1 MRDLVRLIEALIL
14 CGSVG
19 TKFVYGSSVVRPQT
33 VVNGGCPMHEKV
45 PASEPKVQA
54 DYFECEWI
62 GSERRDGDGSE
73 RVFDNRDHRPAVAVH
88 EEGWAGCIRAT
99 GDVDDGARRERL
111 LGEGAYWMLIH
122 IFGREDSAGIG
133 PAGPR
138 SSAGPWAANGE
149 SFSDI
154 RFQGG
159 KLRSSSLVDRIP
171 LAWEAVSARVCI
183 RTEWGCPSGPS
194 GAGELVMASSAV
206 STRSSMGKLA
216 TGTGS
221 GLQGTENLWAA
232 VEGLADMVRELKDN
246 EKVENLEGAVKDL
259 AVTISELDGNVR
271 R

>member
-1 MRDLVRLIEALIL
+1 MRGLVRLIEALIL

-19 TKFVYGSSVVRPQT
+19 TKFTYGSSVVRPQP
-33 VVNGGCPMHEKV
+33 VVNGDCTMHEKV

-73 RVFDNRDHRPAVAVH
+73 RVCDNRDHRPAVAVH

-99 GDVDDGARRERL
+99 GDVDDGTRRERL

-138 SSAGPWAANGE
+138 GSAGPWAANGG
-149 SFSDI
+149 SFSSIGISGDE
-154 RFQGG
+154 
-159 KLRSSSLVDRIP
+159 LRPSSLVDRIP
-171 LAWEAVSARVCI
+171 LAWEAV
-183 RTEWGCPSGPS
+183 G
-194 GAGELVMASSAV
+194 
-206 STRSSMGKLA
+206 A

-232 VEGLADMVRELKDN
+232 VEGLADMVRELKDDG
-246 EKVENLEGAVKDL
+246 KVENLEGAVKDL
-259 AVTISELDGNVR
+259 AVTMSKLDGR
-271 R
+271 FY